1 MCETSSYESYRM
13 NIKRSFRN
21 DLVRTIAFLLQ
32 DICKENDFFHE
43 ENNELIEPFLGK
55 INKMSIEDFLNKCLQ
70 YSNAESSTF
79 IIMLIYI
86 DRLCEING
94 FIINS
99 FNVYKII
106 FSSLLIAIKYHE
118 DDLFNNKYYAKIFGI
133 KIEELNILE
142 NYFCKIIN
150 YRLFI
155 DDDVFKT
162 YYNNL
167 NSSIEICIGC

>member
-1 MCETSSYESYRM
+1 MCETSSYEYYRM
-13 NIKRSFRN
+13 NFKRNFRN
-21 DLVRTIAFLLQ
+21 DLVKTIAFLLQ

-94 FIINS
+94 LKIHLMFI
-99 FNVYKII
+99 K
-106 FSSLLIAIKYHE
+106 
-118 DDLFNNKYYAKIFGI
+118 LFLVLY
-133 KIEELNILE
+133 
-142 NYFCKIIN
+142 
-150 YRLFI
+150 
-155 DDDVFKT
+155 
-162 YYNNL
+162 
-167 NSSIEICIGC
+167 

>member
-1 MCETSSYESYRM
+1 MCQRESNEYFRM
-13 NIKRSFRN
+13 NFKRNFKN
-21 DLVRTIAFLLQ
+21 ELLRTIATLLQ
-32 DICKENDFFHE
+32 DICEENDFSNFQ
-43 ENNELIEPFLGK
+43 NDDLIKPFIGK
-55 INKMSIEDFLNKCLQ
+55 IENMSVEDFLQRCLY

-118 DDLFNNKYYAKIFGI
+118 DGLINNKIYAEIFGI
-133 KIEELNILE
+133 KIQELNILE

-155 DDDVFKT
+155 DDDIFIT

-167 NSSIEICIGC
+167 TSSIEICIGC